1 MPTDPLLLL
10 EQLTAFPHRGA
21 ASKSNAKA
29 AEIIVNELKKA
40 EFSVDFQSFR
50 TPPTYLPVI
59 YWLIGGLITGLLTIQ
74 WLGWASVI
82 LVAFFAINGLL
93 YFDWRPSIFLFL
105 PPLVQAKNII
115 GRHSLPTAKRK
126 LILMAHYDSAPVSSL
141 YSRQS
146 KDGFRNSIRASMV
159 LMALAVPI
167 VGLSYHLPQNNYLLV
182 IRILL
187 SMYFVG
193 QAILGTAGF
202 WQKGYTNG
210 ASDNATGVVAA
221 LKTAE
226 HLKTQLKNTEI
237 EIVLTNAEEVGM
249 VGAYHYWK
257 SLQRQ
262 SQLADGSLYLI
273 NFDTLGSGQLKVI
286 TQTGSM
292 TLIEYDN
299 IVTQSAINIIQ
310 NNRHFGQVGTGCWH
324 TADFDSAWFVRAG
337 IPCVTLS
344 ALDENGL
351 MPHIHRPEDT
361 LDHID
366 TQPMLLAID
375 LAKAVALALDKKS
388 YTLSK

>member
-1 MPTDPLLLL
+1 MPTDPHLLL
-10 EQLTAFPHRGA
+10 EQLTAFPHRGT

-29 AEIIVNELKKA
+29 ADIISKELKEA
-40 EFSVDFQSFR
+40 GFAVDFQTFR
-50 TPPTYLPVI
+50 TPPTYLPIV
-59 YWLIGGLITGLLTIQ
+59 YWLIGGLIFGLMTIQ

-93 YFDWRPSIFLFL
+93 YFDWRPSVFLFL

-115 GRHSLPTAKRK
+115 GRHARPNAKRK

-167 VGLSYHLPQNNYLLV
+167 VGLSYHLPQNIYLLV

-187 SMYFVG
+187 SVYFIG
-193 QAILGTAGF
+193 QAVLGTAGF

-226 HLKTQLKNTEI
+226 YLKTRLKNTEI

-257 SLQRQ
+257 SVKH
-262 SQLADGSLYLI
+262 QLKGKNDAFYLI

-299 IVTQSAINIIQ
+299 AITKTALNIIQ
-310 NNRHFGQVGTGCWH
+310 NDRHFSEVNTGSWH
-324 TADFDSAWFVRAG
+324 TADFDSAWFVRDG

-361 LDHID
+361 LDHVD

-375 LAKAVALALDKKS
+375 LAEAIAVSMDKKG
-388 YTLSK
+388 

>member
-1 MPTDPLLLL
+1 MPTDSHHLL

-29 AEIIVNELKKA
+29 GEIITKELQEA
-40 EFSVDFQSFR
+40 GFSVDFHSFR
-50 TPPTYLPVI
+50 TPPTYLPII
-59 YWLIGGLITGLLTIQ
+59 YWMIGGLIFGLLTIP
-74 WLGWASVI
+74 WLGWASVL

-93 YFDWRPSIFLFL
+93 FFDWRPSVFLFL
-105 PPLVQAKNII
+105 PPLVTVKNII
-115 GRHSLPTAKRK
+115 GRYSVPNAKRT
-126 LILMAHYDSAPVSSL
+126 IVLMAHYDSAPVSSL

-167 VGLSYHLPQNNYLLV
+167 VGLSYHLPDNLYLLV

-187 SMYFVG
+187 ALYFVG
-193 QAILGTAGF
+193 QAVLGTAGF

-226 HLKTQLKNTEI
+226 YLKTRLKNTAI
-237 EIVLTNAEEVGM
+237 EVVLTNAEEVGM
-249 VGAYHYWK
+249 MGSYHYWK
-257 SLQRQ
+257 SLKHKRVPE
-262 SQLADGSLYLI
+262 SLLYLI

-299 IVTQSAINIIQ
+299 MVTKTALHLLQ
-310 NNRHFGQVGTGCWH
+310 NDRHFSEVRTGSWH

-361 LDHID
+361 LDHVD

-375 LAKAVALALDKKS
+375 LAEAIAVALDKKG
-388 YTLSK
+388 

>member
-1 MPTDPLLLL
+1 MPTDSHQLL

-29 AEIIVNELKKA
+29 AEIITKELNEA
-40 EFSVDFQSFR
+40 GFSVDFQSFR
-50 TPPTYLPVI
+50 TPPTYLPIV
-59 YWLIGGLITGLLTIQ
+59 YWMIGGLIFGLLTIQ

-82 LVAFFAINGLL
+82 LVAFFAVNGLL
-93 YFDWRPSIFLFL
+93 YFDWRPSVFLFL
-105 PPLVQAKNII
+105 PPLVTVKNII
-115 GRHSLPTAKRK
+115 GRYAVPNAKRT

-167 VGLSYHLPQNNYLLV
+167 VGLSYHLPDNLYLLV

-187 SMYFVG
+187 ALYFVG
-193 QAILGTAGF
+193 QAVLGTAGF

-226 HLKTQLKNTEI
+226 YLKTHLKNTAI
-237 EIVLTNAEEVGM
+237 EVVLTNAEEVGM

-257 SLQRQ
+257 SLKP
-262 SQLADGSLYLI
+262 SDNAPYLI

-299 IVTQSAINIIQ
+299 IVTKAALNLLQ
-310 NNRHFGQVGTGCWH
+310 NDRHFSEVRTGSWH

-361 LDHID
+361 LDHVD

-375 LAKAVALALDKKS
+375 LAEAVAVALDKKA
-388 YTLSK
+388 